1 MAHERVPY
9 DDPESRGD
17 LYILAP
23 MRLLTPVIEE
33 TDSDITK
40 SKLYQSLASVTSQVI
55 HHFSSITWLR
65 LFNILYM
72 YFSILVF
79 INRMILMAIKLVL

>member
-33 TDSDITK
+33 TDSDITR
-40 SKLYQSLASVTSQVI
+40 SKLYQSLASTHSQV
-55 HHFSSITWLR
+55 
-65 LFNILYM
+65 
-72 YFSILVF
+72 
-79 INRMILMAIKLVL
+79 

>member
-33 TDSDITK
+33 TDSDITR
-40 SKLYQSLASVTSQVI
+40 SKLYQSLASSHSQVYN
-55 HHFSSITWLR
+55 FF
-65 LFNILYM
+65 LFFVYCTAFL
-72 YFSILVF
+72 
-79 INRMILMAIKLVL
+79 

>member
-1 MAHERVPY
+1 MSHERVPY

-40 SKLYQSLASVTSQVI
+40 SRLYQSLASVIV
-55 HHFSSITWLR
+55 
-65 LFNILYM
+65 
-72 YFSILVF
+72 LVEE
-79 INRMILMAIKLVL
+79 RTKIKGRYKM

>member
-1 MAHERVPY
+1 MLINLNFVFRETLMSHERVPY

-40 SKLYQSLASVTSQVI
+40 SRLYQSLASVHSQVKKTYI
-55 HHFSSITWLR
+55 F
-65 LFNILYM
+65 
-72 YFSILVF
+72 
-79 INRMILMAIKLVL
+79 